1 MVASTGDSALA
12 VLAGPGH
19 DQPQSVTLGMSEDTC
34 STAGTKSYHVEKT
47 GAPDTRNH
55 ATQEQLRRKGNPSR
69 GNKTRSGEVGLRGA
83 RSAKVERVGPS
94 DIDRLRLIDVDVLGT
109 VVGPRAYEAARMKR
123 LYVNG

>member
-1 MVASTGDSALA
+1 MVASTGASALA

-19 DQPQSVTLGMSEDTC
+19 NRLQSVMLSMSEDSC
-34 STAGTKSYHVEKT
+34 STAGAENYHVEKT
-47 GAPDTRNH
+47 GVPGTRNC
-55 ATQEQLRRKGNPSR
+55 ATQEQVRRTGNPIR
-69 GNKTRSGEVGLRGA
+69 GNKTRSGKVGPWGA

-109 VVGPRAYEAARMKR
+109 VVGPRAIEAARMKR